1 MFSSKILF
9 LVLPRSQETTHTW
22 PAKQAVFWCV
32 FRLWY
37 VKYKIRP
44 RKSWTEVTRMKRGE
58 RGPEKEGRKTT
69 SPLATTSSPPPPRP
83 LDIGLA
89 FALCISYLTK
99 HKRKTHQRKTPYSH
113 TTNLI
118 RVRVGFLWVWLLLR
132 RTFFVCFSL
141 FSFLLHIFKLFSTL
155 LMWINLVLLFLRLT
169 TLYRRLQSPFRSRLR
184 PESGAK
190 YGYPDLRSFPVHS
203 FHVVFYQPEQRLC
216 FVPS

>member
-1 MFSSKILF
+1 
-9 LVLPRSQETTHTW
+9 
-22 PAKQAVFWCV
+22 
-32 FRLWY
+32 
-37 VKYKIRP
+37 
-44 RKSWTEVTRMKRGE
+44 MKRGE

-69 SPLATTSSPPPPRP
+69 SPLATTSFPPPASPPWPRFSFRTVYFLP
-83 LDIGLA
+83 YETQAKNTPEKNRLRR
-89 FALCISYLTK
+89 LT
-99 HKRKTHQRKTPYSH
+99 H

-132 RTFFVCFSL
+132 RTFFLFFWNKGKLSL
-141 FSFLLHIFKLFSTL
+141 SVFLLFLFLLHIFKLFSTL
-155 LMWINLVLLFLRLT
+155 FMWINLVLLFLRLT

-203 FHVVFYQPEQRLC
+203 FHVVLYQPEQRLC